1 MKNKDYSCVEVNDTS
16 KHAVTSRNEL
26 FVNKYI
32 SRLPCNETT
41 VIKLSILF
49 CQYEN
54 WPLRAVKVM
63 PICIKSCYDF
73 NYINFVTFYGVNMG
87 NKKSVIICDHS

>member
-41 VIKLSILF
+41 VIKLSIFF
-49 CQYEN
+49 CQYEKLATASGESN
-54 WPLRAVKVM
+54 ANL
-63 PICIKSCYDF
+63 
-73 NYINFVTFYGVNMG
+73 
-87 NKKSVIICDHS
+87 H